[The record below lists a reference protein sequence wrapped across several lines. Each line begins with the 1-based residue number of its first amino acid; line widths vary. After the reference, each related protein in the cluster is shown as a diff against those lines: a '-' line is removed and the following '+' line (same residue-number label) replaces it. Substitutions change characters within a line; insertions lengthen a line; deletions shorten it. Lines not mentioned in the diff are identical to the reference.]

1 MLPPIEKENIETDM
15 DSDASD
21 DMKDGL
27 VHHLQ
32 RRLLNS
38 TCDWS
43 LLDEGN
49 KQKSV
54 QPWPT
59 IFTRPH
65 ITHFERKNSRPDIY
79 HTKR

>member
-1 MLPPIEKENIETDM
+1 MLPPIEKENAETDM

-38 TCDWS
+38 TCDWTKEINRNLWS
-43 LLDEGN
+43 HGLLYLHG
-49 KQKSV
+49 
-54 QPWPT
+54 PT
-59 IFTRPH
+59 LRILKEK
-65 ITHFERKNSRPDIY
+65 IVGQISIILNVSA
-79 HTKR
+79 